1 MKIAPVHRNNSYA
14 SRSRKASRGNNGR
27 SWHTNHYAD
36 SSHIISIG
44 GRSCGKGDHT
54 PILTIVVIPSQTGP
68 FYKKSGQHVNTH
80 ITDGLDEVI
89 SMRTSFDHPAP
100 AVGNHH
106 NNKLGCNEEDPIETL
121 YKRVPPCNLRS
132 EGLSSI
138 DDRPILFFLHDIFIK
153 LNSH

>member
-14 SRSRKASRGNNGR
+14 SRSRKASGGNNGR
-27 SWHTNHYAD
+27 SWHANQYAVG
-36 SSHIISIG
+36 SHIISIG
-44 GRSCGKGDHT
+44 GRSWGKGEHT

-68 FYKKSGQHVNTH
+68 FYRRVGSMWTH
-80 ITDGLDEVI
+80 ILLTVLM
-89 SMRTSFDHPAP
+89 SSSLWTSFDHLAP
-100 AVGNHH
+100 AVGNYH
-106 NNKLGCNEEDPIETL
+106 NNKVGCNGEDPIETF

-138 DDRPILFFLHDIFIK
+138 DDRPILLFLHDIFIK